1 MKFNAEELT
10 TEGTEEHRGVQS
22 PTLSRAIRETRV
34 GNPLGLIDFEM
45 EDVGDLEVSAVVE
58 DQVAADNYVDVIRG
72 RRGKHDFEFAGAGL
86 HFPAQAG
93 GKSTPDN

>member
-1 MKFNAEELT
+1 
-10 TEGTEEHRGVQS
+10 
-22 PTLSRAIRETRV
+22 
-34 GNPLGLIDFEM
+34 
-45 EDVGDLEVSAVVE
+45 
-58 DQVAADNYVDVIRG
+58 VDVIRG